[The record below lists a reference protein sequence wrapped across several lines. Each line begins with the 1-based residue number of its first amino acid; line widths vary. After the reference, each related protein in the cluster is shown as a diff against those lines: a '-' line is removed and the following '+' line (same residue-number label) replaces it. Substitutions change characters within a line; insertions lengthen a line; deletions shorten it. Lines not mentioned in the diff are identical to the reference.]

1 MSRGRRALLALG
13 GSSSAGAGTALADR
27 CVAPAQPGGGFELT
41 CLLVREALAQPGQPP
56 LPVLHQPGGIG
67 ALVYDEVVRGR
78 RPPGVELVA
87 FSTGTLLNLA
97 QGRFG
102 RHGVDDV
109 RWLALLARDHGVVV
123 VHRDAPWR
131 DLPALLRA
139 LREQPGTVA
148 FAAGGTIGSQ
158 DWMKAALLARA
169 AGVGP
174 RALRLIAFEGGG
186 DAMRALVGRHAQ
198 VLAGDAAEVARQLAQ
213 GAPLRVLAVL
223 APQRLAGLLAAV
235 PTAREQGVD
244 LGRTEILGINSHQ
257 FSACVHID
265 SFFFHP
271 FSFPTQFYTDFLKC
285 QCTEFTHR
293 MVLSGCYHKIF
304 RCLMLKNQPHTFHI
318 IFGISPVAQRI
329 QVTQI

>member
-1 MSRGRRALLALG
+1 MSRGRRALLLALLLALG

-186 DAMRALVGRHAQ
+186 DAMRALIGRHAQ
-198 VLAGDAAEVARQLAQ
+198 VLAGDAAEVARRLEQ

-244 LGRTEILGINSHQ
+244 LVWPILRGVYVARDLPEADRLARQLEAARQRPDWAAQVQRLGLAVPAVS
-257 FSACVHID
+257 SAAEV
-265 SFFFHP
+265 P
-271 FSFPTQFYTDFLKC
+271 AQVR
-285 QCTEFTHR
+285 EE
-293 MVLSGCYHKIF
+293 
-304 RCLMLKNQPHTFHI
+304 
-318 IFGISPVAQRI
+318 VARLRQALEQLRRPPEAR
-329 QVTQI
+329 